1 MILGKDVHPSKK
13 IYYSS
18 ALVLD
23 GFKDLSVS
31 EIAFDELF
39 SKMKRDY
46 SMSIEIF
53 MLSLDWLFLLNAIDS
68 RDGKVFKCS

>member
-1 MILGKDVHPSKK
+1 MILGKDVHPSRK
-13 IYYSS
+13 IYFSG

-23 GFKDLSVS
+23 GFRSLSEKEV
-31 EIAFDELF
+31 AFDDLYK
-39 SKMKRDY
+39 KMKKDY

>member
-1 MILGKDVHPSKK
+1 MILGKDVHPSRK
-13 IYYSS
+13 IYYSG
-18 ALVLD
+18 ALLLK
-23 GFKDLSVS
+23 GFKDLNVK
-31 EIAFDELF
+31 EITFDDLF
-39 SKMKRDY
+39 NKMKRDY